1 MYPILT
7 VLADLSVKDTTYF
20 RYYHIRL
27 LFLSLL
33 SQDIRAIEAGP
44 GPLTPEQSQSL
55 LQGIDSLVDQA
66 IQIYELNS
74 REGEIIASI
83 GSSISILLNTLKVSL
98 PLSQKIFQ
106 NEFPGVK
113 STILNNKAEI
123 IIMQSNG
130 NIITKEFSDLD
141 SKQVMDIM
149 TEIVPKLRQNAEET
163 KADVMEKMG
172 MLKKMAKQL
181 QRVKGINSTTPTS
194 RPPNSQEDDQ

>member
-1 MYPILT
+1 M
-7 VLADLSVKDTTYF
+7 
-20 RYYHIRL
+20 
-27 LFLSLL
+27 

-181 QRVKGINSTTPTS
+181 QRVKGINNTTPTS

>member
-1 MYPILT
+1 MGLVQDIQ
-7 VLADLSVKDTTYF
+7 VVDGDGAHLSEEQSK
-20 RYYHIRL
+20 
-27 LFLSLL
+27 SLL
-33 SQDIRAIEAGP
+33 E
-44 GPLTPEQSQSL
+44 
-55 LQGIDSLVDQA
+55 GIDSLVDQA
-66 IQIYELNS
+66 VQIYELTS

-141 SKQVMDIM
+141 SKQVVDIM
-149 TEIVPKLRQNAEET
+149 SEIVPKLKVNAEET
-163 KADVMEKMG
+163 KADIVEKMG
-172 MLKKMAKQL
+172 TLKKMAKQL
-181 QRVKGINSTTPTS
+181 QRVKGAVDKPEAA
-194 RPPNSQEDDQ
+194 SQGVE

>member
-1 MYPILT
+1 VYPILT
-7 VLADLSVKDTTYF
+7 VLTALSVKDTTYF
-20 RYYHIRL
+20 HYYLIRL

-181 QRVKGINSTTPTS
+181 QRVKGINNTTPTS